1 MRTVFSL
8 AAALV
13 LAAPAAAAVKTEE
26 VKYTFDGVEF
36 VGYVAYDDSSDAN
49 KSDARRPGVLVV
61 HEWWGLNAHA
71 KERARMLAELGYVAL
86 ACDMY
91 GAGKTVD
98 HPADAQKMATAVRA
112 NIDVWR
118 GRAAAALDVLKKHPK
133 VDPAKLAAIGFCF
146 GGSTALQLAYSGADL
161 KAVATFHAAL
171 PAPKPAEAKAIKAKI
186 LVCHGEADKFI
197 SDQSIAAFKKGLAD
211 AGVSLTFE
219 SYPGVVHSFTAKEAD
234 KVGNPG
240 MKYDKAAD
248 EKSWASMKKLFAE
261 TLGK

>member
-1 MRTVFSL
+1 MRTLLSL
-8 AAALV
+8 TAALA
-13 LAAPAAAAVKTEE
+13 LAMPASAAIKTEE

-36 VGYVAYDDSSDAN
+36 VGYVAYDDASDA
-49 KSDARRPGVLVV
+49 KRPGVLVV

-71 KERARMLAELGYVAL
+71 KDRARMLAGLGYVAL

-98 HPADAQKMATAVRA
+98 HPTDAGKMASAVRA
-112 NIDVWR
+112 NVAVWR
-118 GRAAAALDVLKKHPK
+118 GRANAALYVLKKHPK
-133 VDPAKLAAIGFCF
+133 VDPTKLAAIGFCF

-171 PAPKPAEAKAIKAKI
+171 PTPKPEEAKAIKAKI
-186 LVCHGEADKFI
+186 LVSHGEADKII
-197 SDQSIAAFKKGLAD
+197 SPESIAAFKKALAD

-219 SYPGVVHSFTAKEAD
+219 SYPGVVHSFTAPEAD

-261 TLGK
+261 TLSK